1 MSIIGSN
8 ILAGS
13 SGQGGGYEIEQSLR
27 FDGSSKLSRAS
38 AFGNANASWT
48 LSFWFKRSRPL
59 TTTDGDSQ
67 VLVWSEP
74 GGGDTNTGTIQF
86 FYDSRYTATKTNRI
100 LSVWSDTTE
109 MYTPGVQR
117 DFSAWYHLVI
127 KSAATSGTSGTV
139 TYYLNG
145 VEQVSNTVAEAYMFG
160 PNRQPNIGARASS
173 AYFSGYMAEFHYVHG
188 TTKNYTDFGEFDDNG
203 VWRPIEYTGGSYG
216 ANGFYLKFDPSATN
230 GIGHDH
236 SGNGNNWTASGFTTS
251 GTGTDVMSDTP
262 TTNYPTWNALE
273 RGDDPATSMG
283 VDLSEGNLVAA
294 MNRDVGDGAWVANFT
309 VPTSGKWYWEV
320 EQLTA
325 GSPNPFITTGI
336 IAYPWTWNSSDH
348 VRYDSRG
355 RIGKD
360 WNDVTYQSVSAW
372 GAGYGSASDVCGVA
386 VDADNNTVQFYKNG
400 TSQGTTESYSGS
412 TYTYVPHCTTAA
424 NTAQNVRYNFG
435 QRAFAYTPPT
445 GYKALNTA
453 NLPAPDIADGSQ
465 YFNTVLYTGTG
476 TTNARTDVGFQPDLT
491 WIKTRSIGSNHSWYD
506 VLRGTNK
513 VIGSSAQDPE
523 ITDGSVTPTATGF
536 TLGSDNTSFGST
548 NYSGATY
555 VAWNWLAGGAGSSNT
570 DGSITSTVSANPS
583 AGFSIVIWN
592 GSAANGTV
600 GHGLGVAPSLII
612 FKRRNA
618 TTSWPVYHSTISP
631 SNVLYLNETAG
642 QASSGN
648 SFGSTP
654 TAPTSTL
661 FSVGDKG
668 DTNYGTMVAY
678 CFAEVEGYSK
688 FGSYVGNGSTTDGP
702 FIWCG
707 FTPRWILIKWYQDVN
722 SAESWH
728 IYDTARQTYNAN
740 NTILQPDYAG
750 IEETPSDRYI
760 DILSNGF
767 KPRQNG
773 QQINRSGASY
783 IFAAFAE
790 HPFGGS
796 GVSPATAR

>member
-453 NLPAPDIADGSQ
+453 NLPAPDIADGSE
-465 YFNTVLYTGTG
+465 YFNTVLYTGNGSTQSITG
-476 TTNARTDVGFQPDLT
+476 VGFQPDFT
-491 WIKTRSIGSNHSWYD
+491 WIKKRASTGNHMLTDVVRGPNTEINSNTQNAESSN
-506 VLRGTNK
+506 TNALT
-513 VIGSSAQDPE
+513 SFNS
-523 ITDGSVTPTATGF
+523 DGFSV
-536 TLGSDNTSFGST
+536 GSD
-548 NYSGATY
+548 GAVNINNEGL
-555 VAWNWLAGGAGSSNT
+555 VAWNWLAGGSGSSNT
-570 DGSITSTVSANPS
+570 SGSITSTVSVNPS
-583 AGFSIVIWN
+583 AGFSIVTWN
-592 GSAANGTV
+592 GSTANGTV

-618 TTSWPVYHSTISP
+618 TTSWPVYHSAISP
-631 SNVLYLNETAG
+631 SNVVYLNETAG
-642 QASSGN
+642 QVSSGN

-654 TAPTSTL
+654 TAPTSTV

-668 DTNYGTMVAY
+668 DTNYGDMLAY
-678 CFAEVEGYSK
+678 CFAEVESYSK
-688 FGSYVGNGSTTDGP
+688 IGSYTGNGSSDGP
-702 FIWCG
+702 FVALS
-707 FTPRWILIKWYQDVN
+707 FVPAFILIKSTGGDTNWTIID
-722 SAESWH
+722 SARS
-728 IYDTARQTYNAN
+728 TYNPAEAYLKPN
-740 NTILQPDYAG
+740 ASQA
-750 IEETPSDRYI
+750 ETNLLDI
-760 DILSNGF
+760 DMLSNGF
-767 KPRQNG
+767 KLRG
-773 QQINRSGASY
+773 TSGGDHNQSGTTFIY
-783 IFAAFAE
+783 AAFAE
-790 HPFGGS
+790 NPFGGS